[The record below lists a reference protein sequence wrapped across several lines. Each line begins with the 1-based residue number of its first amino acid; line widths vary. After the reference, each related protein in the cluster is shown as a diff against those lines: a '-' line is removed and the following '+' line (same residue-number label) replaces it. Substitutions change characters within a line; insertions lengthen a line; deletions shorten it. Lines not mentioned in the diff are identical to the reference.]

1 MSDSPV
7 LLCLSLSVAVQ
18 SSAPLMQSSAQS
30 TRLTVQPT
38 RQSLLPHSQ
47 SPSSRS
53 TSPQSKRRKKK
64 DTVDNLDRLLVSQ
77 IDHLTAERD
86 EASSFGEHVAS
97 RLKGFTPRERALACL
112 EIDKV
117 LLNIEFPNDIPFSSP
132 HNVPYAPNI
141 SSPHFQSPAES
152 PVAHNHTHLNSNPY
166 QNK

>member
-7 LLCLSLSVAVQ
+7 SLCLSPSVAVQ

-30 TRLTVQPT
+30 TRPTVQPT

-77 IDHLTAERD
+77 IEHLTAERD
-86 EASSFGEHVAS
+86 EASSFGEGIYSKTKSSGMS
-97 RLKGFTPRERALACL
+97 RNR
-112 EIDKV
+112 
-117 LLNIEFPNDIPFSSP
+117 
-132 HNVPYAPNI
+132 
-141 SSPHFQSPAES
+141 
-152 PVAHNHTHLNSNPY
+152 
-166 QNK
+166 